1 MTLRRSFTID
11 LEPRPSPRFQPT
23 GFPDL
28 GAARF
33 EAWDPETGTWVDCV
47 LVESPQ
53 SMANRLEAVGWIV
66 AGDQSRPEPA
76 LEALP
81 YVRVEAEDGSFL
93 ASSRTEAHRLA
104 SAYILDATAN
114 GSTMRDELPDR
125 LGLREDRPLDHA
137 DFAQRLFKIDPLCL
151 LHGVF
156 FAQQQWTA
164 QPKMARAVTSVI
176 DAVDVRE
183 AHSGGVKFDQV
194 SNKLREPG
202 KTAEGY
208 GTVPHHRVEYTARS
222 ILLRWSLDLGQL
234 RSYRL
239 SDAATELLKMVAY
252 WELASLLERGLRL
265 RTFCDFD
272 VSTDPVVDEAGEP
285 LGEPGQY
292 AEQISQLVAGTPE
305 LDGVDPVWT
314 VVWASKAKK
323 KAKQAT

>member
-33 EAWDPETGTWVDCV
+33 EAWDPETENWVDCI

-53 SMANRLEAVGWIV
+53 SMANRFEAVGWIA
-66 AGDQSRPEPA
+66 AGDESQPDPA
-76 LEALP
+76 LGSLP
-81 YVRVEAEDGSFL
+81 YVRVQAADGSFL

-104 SAYILDATAN
+104 SAYILDATVN
-114 GSTMRDELPDR
+114 GSTMREVLPEK
-125 LGLREDRPLDHA
+125 LGLRDDRPLDHA
-137 DFAQRLFKIDPLCL
+137 DFARRLFKIDPLCL

-164 QPKMARAVTSVI
+164 QPKVARAVTAVI
-176 DAVDVRE
+176 DAIDVRE

-194 SNKLREPG
+194 SNKVKEG
-202 KTAEGY
+202 AGTAEGY
-208 GTVPHHRVEYTARS
+208 GTVPHHRVEYTARR
-222 ILLRWSLDLGQL
+222 ILLRWSLDRGQV

-239 SDAATELLKMVAY
+239 SDQATELLETVAY

-272 VSTDPVVDEAGEP
+272 VSAASVLDEAGEP

-292 AEQISQLVAGTPE
+292 AERISQLAAATPE
-305 LDGVDPVWT
+305 LDGVEPVWT
-314 VVWASKAKK
+314 VVWAGRAKK